1 MGLELQR
8 ALQDCMA
15 AAERLAGLLEED
27 RQDMPGCVGGEILLE
42 YQRGTE
48 RALRTVQ
55 ELRSSLYKLLAMD

>member
-48 RALRTVQ
+48 RALRTRSEEHTS
-55 ELRSSLYKLLAMD
+55 ELQSQR